1 MERKQ
6 HRLPGQAHI
15 SRPETER
22 KWGTALDDTVRGAPE
37 LPRWAD
43 DGEKRV
49 DSLCSA
55 FLWRGR
61 SDPQLSLQGSTTG
74 FRVPFP
80 TKNHSNRNSWHFYG
94 VKRCLGFE
102 STERIPFMT
111 YCSPGHCLTER
122 QQSRR
127 CLGRS
132 PLTAQSGGVGREPR
146 KADSAAWSLSCSSTL
161 PSEMSLIL
169 SHVRELIGK
178 NVFPDK

>member
-1 MERKQ
+1 MGDGPWWHCPGSAWAAKMSRWRRKTR
-6 HRLPGQAHI
+6 RLAVFCIPVG
-15 SRPETER
+15 
-22 KWGTALDDTVRGAPE
+22 
-37 LPRWAD
+37 
-43 DGEKRV
+43 
-49 DSLCSA
+49 
-55 FLWRGR
+55 GR